1 MSNLKHLS
9 GLLAF
14 CVACAVSVQSQ
25 TALTSVH
32 GTVTDSSGAPV
43 PDAEVT
49 ADNNATAL
57 HLTRRTDSTGEY
69 SFLQL
74 VPGRYVVTVLRTG
87 FANESKEA
95 ELLVDQPA
103 TINFTLS
110 VQGSKVTVE
119 VSAEAQTLNLTDA
132 TIGNSVTGT
141 TVEALP
147 MEGRNVPDLLSLQ
160 PGVLYLGQKFN
171 DISSSTRDTDS
182 RSGAVAG
189 ARSDQGNV
197 TLDGVDNNDQR
208 QGYAFTGVL
217 RSTLDSLQE
226 FRVVTTDAN
235 AES

>member
-119 VSAEAQTLNLTDA
+119 G
-132 TIGNSVTGT
+132 TILWGASRAGN
-141 TVEALP
+141 
-147 MEGRNVPDLLSLQ
+147 
-160 PGVLYLGQKFN
+160 
-171 DISSSTRDTDS
+171 
-182 RSGAVAG
+182 
-189 ARSDQGNV
+189 
-197 TLDGVDNNDQR
+197 
-208 QGYAFTGVL
+208 
-217 RSTLDSLQE
+217 
-226 FRVVTTDAN
+226 
-235 AES
+235 